1 MQTDKPINPLT
12 DNHPGLDVITS
23 TLEGGP
29 HCGRTREIEKL
40 LRQRMSVAEKGLE
53 GLSWRGYPY
62 LGDLYRM
69 QAWIHL
75 RNDVTPYT
83 FTIRLGKD
91 SDNEILEAIEKIIT
105 GLATRLSEGDALKA
119 QIAEAEKHRVMNGRV
134 LAPTPKKLIIP
145 K

>member
-1 MQTDKPINPLT
+1 MQSDKPINPIT
-12 DNHPGLDVITS
+12 DNHPALDVITS

-29 HCGRTREIEKL
+29 HCARTREIETL
-40 LRQRMSVAEKGLE
+40 LRVRMNRAEKALE
-53 GLSWRGYPY
+53 GLSWRAYPY

-91 SDNEILEAIEKIIT
+91 SDNEIHDAIDKILT
-105 GLATRLSEGDALKA
+105 GLAERRGEADATKA
-119 QIAEAEKHRVMNGRV
+119 QMEHVQAHRAMNGRV

-145 K
+145 